1 MARPLRIEYPGAL
14 YHVMNRGNSEQ
25 DLFRTTRDRE
35 RFLECLD
42 TAVERFSLKIHAY
55 KERVKRKP
63 YPVIVFVEKG
73 AGGDWIRKVSSTAI
87 T

>member
-42 TAVERFSLKIHAY
+42 TSVERFSLKIHVY
-55 KERVKRKP
+55 
-63 YPVIVFVEKG
+63 
-73 AGGDWIRKVSSTAI
+73 SL
-87 T
+87 